1 MPSYIG
7 NTSGFVYGNVLNEGA
22 LISSYTLVNKTG
34 GTVHANLA
42 IKRSGVNVNIIPV
55 NTPIYG
61 NMMYPNGFQPIP
73 VEINSGDQ
81 IVLEVTSGNIDYS
94 ISYTKPNT

>member
-7 NTSGFVYGNVLNEGA
+7 NTSGFVYGNIINEGI
-22 LISSYTLVNKTG
+22 LINSYTFVNKTG
-34 GTVHANLA
+34 VTANANLA
-42 IKRSGVNVNIIPV
+42 IKREGINVNIIPI

-61 NMMYPNGFQPIP
+61 NMMYPSGFQPIP
-73 VEINSGDQ
+73 VEMISGDQ
-81 IVLEVTSGNIDYS
+81 IVLEVTAGNIDYS